1 MGSVYG
7 AGEAL
12 DLHWAVSAIDTEL
25 RDAAIARA
33 EAVAA
38 QAGWPAVDDTE
49 REPIELLAGAYDLAV
64 RDRLEMLAR
73 LGAGEQADDLH
84 AQIEWGAA
92 RAFALHAALSLPD
105 DESSRLFRVLH
116 LAALAAVS
124 GRRADWDRWA
134 AEYPLP
140 PSDLRA
146 GWDAVL
152 LRHVVEIWC
161 ELLDR
166 SGPSGLA
173 RPMELIAE
181 LREERPRRERDLL
194 ASQDAA
200 DGARMRFY
208 LFALYHLADA
218 ATDLLLYLSHGR
230 PTHIVLQL
238 DAHFALANEATS
250 GDFRLA
256 VLLGWVQ
263 AAAQR
268 VAGRRTPQLEIPGVH
283 V

>member
-1 MGSVYG
+1 MGSTNV
-7 AGEAL
+7 AGDAL
-12 DLHWAVSAIDTEL
+12 DLHWAVSAIDADL
-25 RDAAIARA
+25 RQAALARA
-33 EAVAA
+33 EAAA
-38 QAGWPAVDDTE
+38 GEPRWRPVDDAA
-49 REPIELLAGAYDLAV
+49 REPLELLGGAYDLAV
-64 RDRLEMLAR
+64 RDRLETLAH
-73 LGAGEQADDLH
+73 LSGGQQADELN
-84 AQIEWGAA
+84 AQVECGAA

-105 DESSRLFRVLH
+105 DEASRLFRMLH
-116 LAALAAVS
+116 LAALATVG

-134 AEYPLP
+134 EEYPLP
-140 PSDLRA
+140 AANFGAD
-146 GWDAVL
+146 WDALL

-161 ELLDR
+161 ELFDR
-166 SGPSGLA
+166 SGPSGLG

-181 LREERPRRERDLL
+181 LREERPRRESELM
-194 ASQDAA
+194 ASLDAVE
-200 DGARMRFY
+200 GARMRFY
-208 LFALYHLADA
+208 LFALYQLADA
-218 ATDLLLYLSHGR
+218 ATDLLLFLSHGR
-230 PTHIVLQL
+230 PPHITLQL